1 MNSSQASEQ
10 KPNPSGAEDPPADLN
25 ELGNPPDNVKGLT
38 VAPRLPGGRPSLVL
52 VSDNSFAASQFTQF
66 PLLALDH

>member
-1 MNSSQASEQ
+1 LRSPAPEAQRATAGARGSHRAS
-10 KPNPSGAEDPPADLN
+10 PDTSPTSGH
-25 ELGNPPDNVKGLT
+25 NVKGLT